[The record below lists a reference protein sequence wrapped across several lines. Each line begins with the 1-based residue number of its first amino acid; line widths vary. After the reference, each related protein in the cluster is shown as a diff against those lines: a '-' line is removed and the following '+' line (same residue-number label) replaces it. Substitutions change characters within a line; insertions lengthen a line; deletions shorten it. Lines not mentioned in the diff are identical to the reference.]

1 MLNGHPIRENHVL
14 PLPELDLQFRIE
26 LTTSLHI
33 FLSTRAHLSTRA
45 QYINLQGIK
54 RVSKI
59 IEQASLDHSGC
70 SKRRPS
76 LEVF

>member
-14 PLPELDLQFRIE
+14 PLSELDLQFRIK

-33 FLSTRAHLSTRA
+33 FLSTRA

-54 RVSKI
+54 LVSKI

-76 LEVF
+76 LEVS

>member
-45 QYINLQGIK
+45 QCINLQGIK
-54 RVSKI
+54 LVSKI
-59 IEQASLDHSGC
+59 IEQASLDHSGR
-70 SKRRPS
+70 SKHSPS
-76 LEVF
+76 LEVS

>member
-33 FLSTRAHLSTRA
+33 FLSTRA

-54 RVSKI
+54 FVSKI
-59 IEQASLDHSGC
+59 IEQVSLDHSGC